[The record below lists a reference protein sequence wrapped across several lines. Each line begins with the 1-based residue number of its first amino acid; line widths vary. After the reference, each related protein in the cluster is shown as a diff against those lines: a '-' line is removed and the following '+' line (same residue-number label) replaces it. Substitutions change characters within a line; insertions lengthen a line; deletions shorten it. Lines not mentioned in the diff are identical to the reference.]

1 MKSFFW
7 KKWEK
12 YSRTKSRF
20 FSLPISNNKIKV
32 TEFADYKKLHSF
44 NEKEFI
50 IRYIIELDTNI
61 VSYLK
66 SFYDIKLKDYEII
79 KAIDNLRKDLDNKR
93 ENFLLGFHLYILE
106 NLKKGENEDTLLD
119 NIKKAECVL
128 NYKFYKTKDD
138 VNEKKYLILISEIK
152 ELKEN
157 ILKRYDIIHSL
168 LLKSFY
174 LKLKNL
180 KLKEKLQEFI
190 NFINDQLCCYM
201 EEELLLCM
209 MYLFDDNEVTTFF
222 KQKKVES
229 MTWDLLHLRF
239 LKERILVNKKDKI
252 LNFPL
257 ILSSDNAFNKIME
270 INPVRAVVYY
280 KKVSEID
287 IINRKNTL
295 KYIVSSDKIND
306 DIKREI
312 VDKILN
318 REKNRKNKIDCIDFK
333 TLSKRLKK
341 DLENLKKGSEI
352 LWKKFVCI

>member
-1 MKSFFW
+1 M
-7 KKWEK
+7 
-12 YSRTKSRF
+12 
-20 FSLPISNNKIKV
+20 KV

-287 IINRKNTL
+287 IINGKNTL

-318 REKNRKNKIDCIDFK
+318 GEKNRKNKIDCIDFK

-341 DLENLKKGSEI
+341 DLENLKKGSET
-352 LWKKFVCI
+352 L